1 MLRKMP
7 RVNPLQLRKDLLVA
21 ESELNRAQL
30 IEEWQAITAGV
41 RTLGARVKY
50 VGTLA
55 SAAGLLVAG
64 VSAFRRGRAS
74 PNGAKFSWLETA
86 LKGAQ
91 VAGSIWLAC
100 RGRGRDQKDH
110 RRISE
115 RSIVGR

>member
-30 IEEWQAITAGV
+30 IEEWQAMTAGV

-100 RGRGRDQKDH
+100 RGRGRDQKDQ
-110 RRISE
+110 
-115 RSIVGR
+115 